1 MQVQPKVHM
10 PTQIPVTLGP
20 MCAVDYIDEVRRQER
35 LLRTG
40 ALQSAILNSA
50 YFSSIATDAKGVIQI
65 FNVGAARMLGY
76 SSADVLNKITPADIS
91 DPQELIEHAHELSIE
106 LGIQIAP
113 GFEALVFKASR
124 GIEDIHELTYI
135 RKDGSRLPAVVSV
148 TSLRDAHDIII
159 GYLLIGTD
167 NTARKQAEEALLKAG
182 ALQRAIFNSANFSSI
197 ATDAKGIIQIFN
209 VGAERM
215 LGYAAVDVLNKITPA
230 DISDPQELITRAQA
244 LSHCFSKLI
253 APGFE
258 ALVFKA
264 SRGIEDIYELT
275 YIRKDGSRFPAVV
288 SVTALRDAHDIII
301 GYLLIGTDNTER
313 KQLADELA
321 QHRHHL
327 EDLVFSRTAELA
339 ESRDAAEAAS
349 RAKSMFLANM
359 SHELRT
365 PMNGIMGMTDLA
377 LRRATDP
384 TQIDWLTKGAQASR
398 HLLAIISDIL
408 DISRIEAGQ
417 LALEEKNFSLARAVD
432 ESVRM
437 LEAQALAKGLQL
449 SLHINPTTPD
459 QLCGDALRL
468 KQILLN
474 FVGNA
479 IKFSDH
485 GRVDISVRA
494 TEDDGHSLLLHI
506 EVSDQGI
513 GLSAEEQ
520 SRLFQVFSQVDE
532 SSTRKYGGS
541 GLGLAI
547 CRRLAKL
554 MGGDVGVTSQP
565 GVGSTFWM
573 TAHLKRALS
582 DDAHVGPNAESLREV
597 LALRFAGLR
606 ILVVED
612 DAISQIVAR
621 GLLEDAG
628 FVVDVVGDG
637 QEAVDRIR
645 TTSYALILMDMKMPV
660 MDGLQATRAI
670 RAISGRF
677 SSDTFTVPILAMT
690 ANAFADDRVRC
701 LAAGMNGHIAKPVE
715 PEALYST
722 LMQWLLKT
730 SNPAR
735 I

>member
-1 MQVQPKVHM
+1 M
-10 PTQIPVTLGP
+10 PTQSPVIVGP
-20 MCAVDYIDEVRRQER
+20 SSSVESIDEVRLEES

-40 ALQSAILNSA
+40 ELQSAILNSA

-76 SSADVLNKITPADIS
+76 SPADVLNKITPADIS
-91 DPQELIEHAHELSIE
+91 DPQELIEHARELSAE
-106 LGIQIAP
+106 LGIAIAP

-148 TSLRDAHDIII
+148 TALRDANDSII
-159 GYLLIGTD
+159 GYLLIGTG

-230 DISDPQELITRAQA
+230 DISDPQELIARAQS
-244 LSHCFSKLI
+244 LSARFAKPI

-288 SVTALRDAHDIII
+288 SVTALRDAHDSII
-301 GYLLIGTDNTER
+301 GYLLIGTDNTAR

-327 EDLVFSRTAELA
+327 EELVFSRTAELA

-384 TQIDWLTKGAQASR
+384 IQIDWLTKGAQASR

-408 DISRIEAGQ
+408 DISRIEADQ
-417 LALEEKNFSLARAVD
+417 LTLEEKPFSLARSVD
-432 ESVRM
+432 ESMRM
-437 LEAQALAKGLQL
+437 LEAQALVKGLHL
-449 SLHINPTTPD
+449 SSRIDPLTPD

-479 IKFSDH
+479 IKFSER
-485 GRVDISVRA
+485 GRIEVSARA
-494 TEDDGHSLLLHI
+494 TEDDGHSLLLHV

-547 CRRLAKL
+547 SRRLARL
-554 MGGDVGVTSQP
+554 MGGDVGVSSQP
-565 GVGSTFWM
+565 GLGSTFWL
-573 TAHLKRALS
+573 TARVKRAPGEAS
-582 DDAHVGPNAESLREV
+582 ADGMSAEPLREV
-597 LALRFAGLR
+597 LSLRFAGLR

-612 DAISQIVAR
+612 DATSQAVAR

-628 FVVDVVGDG
+628 LAVDMVSNGR
-637 QEAVDRIR
+637 EAVERVR
-645 TTSYALILMDMKMPV
+645 TTSYALILMDMRMPV
-660 MDGLQATRAI
+660 LDGVQATRLI
-670 RAISGRF
+670 RAIPGQAA
-677 SSDTFTVPILAMT
+677 VPILAMT
-690 ANAFADDRVRC
+690 ANAFADDRNRC
-701 LAAGMNGHIAKPVE
+701 LAAGMNGHISKPVE
-715 PEALYST
+715 PDVLYAAV
-722 LMQWLLKT
+722 MQWLLKT
-730 SNPAR
+730 RNPAR
-735 I
+735 S

>member
-1 MQVQPKVHM
+1 M

-20 MCAVDYIDEVRRQER
+20 VSDVECIDEARRQGR
-35 LLRTG
+35 LPRTG
-40 ALQSAILNSA
+40 ALQSAILSSA

-65 FNVGAARMLGY
+65 FNAGAARMLGY
-76 SSADVLNKITPADIS
+76 CAADVLNKITPADIS
-91 DPQELIEHAHELSIE
+91 DPQELIERAH
-106 LGIQIAP
+106 
-113 GFEALVFKASR
+113 
-124 GIEDIHELTYI
+124 
-135 RKDGSRLPAVVSV
+135 
-148 TSLRDAHDIII
+148 
-159 GYLLIGTD
+159 
-167 NTARKQAEEALLKAG
+167 
-182 ALQRAIFNSANFSSI
+182 
-197 ATDAKGIIQIFN
+197 
-209 VGAERM
+209 
-215 LGYAAVDVLNKITPA
+215 
-230 DISDPQELITRAQA
+230 A
-244 LSHCFSKLI
+244 LSNELDIEI

-288 SVTALRDAHDIII
+288 SVTALRDAQDSII
-301 GYLLIGTDNTER
+301 GYLLIGTDNTAR
-313 KQLADELA
+313 KQLADELE

-327 EDLVFSRTAELA
+327 KDLVFSRTTELA

-377 LRRATDP
+377 LGRATDP
-384 TQIDWLTKGAQASR
+384 IQIDWLTMGAQASR

-408 DISRIEAGQ
+408 DISQIEADK
-417 LALEEKNFSLARAVD
+417 LTLEEKTFSLARTVG

-449 SLHINPTTPD
+449 SRQINPSTPD
-459 QLCGDALRL
+459 RLCGDALRL

-485 GRVDISVRA
+485 GNVEISVRA
-494 TEDDGHSLLLHI
+494 SEDDGHSLLLHV

-513 GLSAEEQ
+513 GLSAEQQ
-520 SRLFQVFSQVDE
+520 SRLFQVFSQADG

-547 CRRLAKL
+547 CRRLARL
-554 MGGDVGVTSQP
+554 MDGDVGVTSQL

-573 TAHLKRALS
+573 TARLKHALGETS
-582 DDAHVGPNAESLREV
+582 HAGPNAEPLREI
-597 LALRFAGLR
+597 LALRFPGLR

-612 DAISQIVAR
+612 DAISQAVAR

-628 FVVDVVGDG
+628 FVVDMASHG
-637 QEAVDRIR
+637 QEAVERAR

-660 MDGLQATRAI
+660 MDGVQATRAI
-670 RAISGRF
+670 RAIPGQAA
-677 SSDTFTVPILAMT
+677 VPILAMT
-690 ANAFADDRVRC
+690 ANAFADDRDRC
-701 LAAGMNGHIAKPVE
+701 LAAGMNGHISKPVE
-715 PEALYST
+715 PDVLYSM

-730 SNPAR
+730 GNPAR

>member
-50 YFSSIATDAKGVIQI
+50 HFSSIATDAKGVIQI

-91 DPQELIEHAHELSIE
+91 DPQELIDHAHELSIE
-106 LGIQIAP
+106 LGIPIAP

-124 GIEDIHELTYI
+124 RIEDIHELTYI

-148 TSLRDAHDIII
+148 TALRDGHDSII

-244 LSHCFSKLI
+244 LSHRFSKLI

-288 SVTALRDAHDIII
+288 SVTALRDAHESII

-485 GRVDISVRA
+485 GRVEISVRA
-494 TEDDGHSLLLHI
+494 SEDDGHSLLLHV

-637 QEAVDRIR
+637 QEAVDRVR

-670 RAISGRF
+670 RATSGRF

>member
-40 ALQSAILNSA
+40 ALQGAILNSA

-91 DPQELIEHAHELSIE
+91 DPQELIEHAHELSAE
-106 LGIQIAP
+106 LGIKIAP

-148 TSLRDAHDIII
+148 TALRDAHDIII

-167 NTARKQAEEALLKAG
+167 NTA
-182 ALQRAIFNSANFSSI
+182 
-197 ATDAKGIIQIFN
+197 
-209 VGAERM
+209 
-215 LGYAAVDVLNKITPA
+215 
-230 DISDPQELITRAQA
+230 
-244 LSHCFSKLI
+244 
-253 APGFE
+253 
-258 ALVFKA
+258 
-264 SRGIEDIYELT
+264 
-275 YIRKDGSRFPAVV
+275 
-288 SVTALRDAHDIII
+288 
-301 GYLLIGTDNTER
+301 R

-485 GRVDISVRA
+485 GRVEISVRA

>member
-1 MQVQPKVHM
+1 M

-20 MCAVDYIDEVRRQER
+20 MGTVEYIDEVRRQES

-91 DPQELIEHAHELSIE
+91 DPQELIEHAHKLSTE
-106 LGIQIAP
+106 LGIKIAP

-135 RKDGSRLPAVVSV
+135 RKDGSR
-148 TSLRDAHDIII
+148 
-159 GYLLIGTD
+159 
-167 NTARKQAEEALLKAG
+167 
-182 ALQRAIFNSANFSSI
+182 
-197 ATDAKGIIQIFN
+197 
-209 VGAERM
+209 
-215 LGYAAVDVLNKITPA
+215 
-230 DISDPQELITRAQA
+230 
-244 LSHCFSKLI
+244 
-253 APGFE
+253 
-258 ALVFKA
+258 
-264 SRGIEDIYELT
+264 
-275 YIRKDGSRFPAVV
+275 FPAVV
-288 SVTALRDAHDIII
+288 SVTALRDAHDSII
-301 GYLLIGTDNTER
+301 GYLLIGTDNTAR

-417 LALEEKNFSLARAVD
+417 LTLEEKNFSLARVVD

-449 SLHINPTTPD
+449 SSHINLTTPD

-485 GRVDISVRA
+485 GRVEISVRA
-494 TEDDGHSLLLHI
+494 TEDDDHSLQLHI

-513 GLSAEEQ
+513 GLSAEQ
-520 SRLFQVFSQVDE
+520 QNRLFQVFSQVDE

-554 MGGDVGVTSQP
+554 MGGDVGMTSQP

-582 DDAHVGPNAESLREV
+582 DDAHAGPNAESLREV

-606 ILVVED
+606 LLVVED
-612 DAISQIVAR
+612 DAISQVVAR

-628 FVVDVVGDG
+628 FVVDVVNDG
-637 QEAVDRIR
+637 QEAVDRVR

-660 MDGLQATRAI
+660 MDGLQATREI
-670 RAISGRF
+670 RAIPGQ
-677 SSDTFTVPILAMT
+677 FTVPILAMT

-701 LAAGMNGHIAKPVE
+701 LAAGMNAHIAKPVE
-715 PEALYST
+715 PGELYSM

>member
-20 MCAVDYIDEVRRQER
+20 ASSVEYIDEVRRQER

-76 SSADVLNKITPADIS
+76 SPADVLNKITPADIS
-91 DPQELIEHAHELSIE
+91 DPQELIEHARELSAE
-106 LGIQIAP
+106 LGIAIAP

-135 RKDGSRLPAVVSV
+135 RKDGSRFPAVVSV
-148 TSLRDAHDIII
+148 TALRDAHDSII

-167 NTARKQAEEALLKAG
+167 NTARKQ
-182 ALQRAIFNSANFSSI
+182 
-197 ATDAKGIIQIFN
+197 
-209 VGAERM
+209 
-215 LGYAAVDVLNKITPA
+215 
-230 DISDPQELITRAQA
+230 
-244 LSHCFSKLI
+244 
-253 APGFE
+253 
-258 ALVFKA
+258 
-264 SRGIEDIYELT
+264 
-275 YIRKDGSRFPAVV
+275 
-288 SVTALRDAHDIII
+288 
-301 GYLLIGTDNTER
+301 
-313 KQLADELA
+313 LADELA

-327 EDLVFSRTAELA
+327 EELVFSRTAELA

-384 TQIDWLTKGAQASR
+384 IQIDWLTKGAQASR

-408 DISRIEAGQ
+408 DISRIEADQ
-417 LALEEKNFSLARAVD
+417 LTLEEKPFSLARSVD
-432 ESVRM
+432 ESMRM
-437 LEAQALAKGLQL
+437 LEAQALVKGLHL
-449 SLHINPTTPD
+449 SSRIDPLTPD

-479 IKFSDH
+479 IKFSER
-485 GRVDISVRA
+485 GRIEVSARA
-494 TEDDGHSLLLHI
+494 TEDDGHSLLLHV

-547 CRRLAKL
+547 SRRLARL
-554 MGGDVGVTSQP
+554 MGGDVGVSSQP
-565 GVGSTFWM
+565 GLGSTFWL
-573 TAHLKRALS
+573 TARVKRALGEAS
-582 DDAHVGPNAESLREV
+582 ADGMSAEPLREV
-597 LALRFAGLR
+597 LSLRFAGLR

-612 DAISQIVAR
+612 DATSQAVAR

-628 FVVDVVGDG
+628 LAVDMVSNGR
-637 QEAVDRIR
+637 EAVERVR
-645 TTSYALILMDMKMPV
+645 TTSYALILMDMRMPV
-660 MDGLQATRAI
+660 LDGVQATRLI
-670 RAISGRF
+670 RAIPGQAA
-677 SSDTFTVPILAMT
+677 VPILAMT
-690 ANAFADDRVRC
+690 ANAFADDRNRC
-701 LAAGMNGHIAKPVE
+701 LAAGMNGHISKPVE
-715 PEALYST
+715 PDVLYAAV
-722 LMQWLLKT
+722 MQWLLKT
-730 SNPAR
+730 RNPAR
-735 I
+735 S

>member
-1 MQVQPKVHM
+1 MQVQFKVRM
-10 PTQIPVTLGP
+10 PNQIPVTLGP

-91 DPQELIEHAHELSIE
+91 DPQELIEHAHELSTE
-106 LGIQIAP
+106 LGIKIAP

-135 RKDGSRLPAVVSV
+135 RKDGRRLPAVVSV
-148 TSLRDAHDIII
+148 TALRDAQDGII

-215 LGYAAVDVLNKITPA
+215 LGYAAADVLNKITPA
-230 DISDPQELITRAQA
+230 DISDPQELIARAQS
-244 LSHCFSKLI
+244 LSDWYAKPI

-288 SVTALRDAHDIII
+288 SVTALRDAHDSII
-301 GYLLIGTDNTER
+301 GYLLIGTDNTAR

-417 LALEEKNFSLARAVD
+417 LTLEEKNFSLARAVD

-449 SLHINPTTPD
+449 SSHIHPTTPD

-485 GRVDISVRA
+485 GRVEISVRA
-494 TEDDGHSLLLHI
+494 TEDDGHSLRLHI
-506 EVSDQGI
+506 EVSDHGI
-513 GLSAEEQ
+513 GLSAEQ
-520 SRLFQVFSQVDE
+520 QNRLFQVFSQVDE

-582 DDAHVGPNAESLREV
+582 DDAHAGPNAESLREV

-612 DAISQIVAR
+612 DAISQAVAR

-637 QEAVDRIR
+637 QEAVDRVR
-645 TTSYALILMDMKMPV
+645 TTSYALILMDMKMPL

-670 RAISGRF
+670 RAIP
-677 SSDTFTVPILAMT
+677 DQFTMRNTMPILAMT

-701 LAAGMNGHIAKPVE
+701 LAAGMNAHIAKPVE

-722 LMQWLLKT
+722 LLQWLLKT
-730 SNPAR
+730 SNPTQ

>member
-1 MQVQPKVHM
+1 M
-10 PTQIPVTLGP
+10 PNQIPVTLGP
-20 MCAVDYIDEVRRQER
+20 MCAVDYIEEVRRQER

-50 YFSSIATDAKGVIQI
+50 HFSSIATDEKGVIQI

-148 TSLRDAHDIII
+148 TALRDAHDSII

-182 ALQRAIFNSANFSSI
+182 ALQRAIYNSANFSSI
-197 ATDAKGIIQIFN
+197 ATDAKGVIQIFN
-209 VGAERM
+209 VGAARM
-215 LGYAAVDVLNKITPA
+215 LGYSCADVRNKITPA
-230 DISDPQELITRAQA
+230 DISDPQELIERAHA
-244 LSHCFSKLI
+244 LSHELDIQI

-288 SVTALRDAHDIII
+288 SVTALRDAHDSII
-301 GYLLIGTDNTER
+301 GYLLIGTDNTAR
-313 KQLADELA
+313 KQLADELE

-449 SLHINPTTPD
+449 SSHIHPTTPD

-485 GRVDISVRA
+485 GRVEISVRA

-637 QEAVDRIR
+637 QEAVDRVR

-677 SSDTFTVPILAMT
+677 SSGTFTVPILAMT

>member
-1 MQVQPKVHM
+1 M
-10 PTQIPVTLGP
+10 PNQIPVTLGP
-20 MCAVDYIDEVRRQER
+20 VCAVDYIDEVRRQER

-91 DPQELIEHAHELSIE
+91 DPQELIEHAHKLSTE
-106 LGIQIAP
+106 LGIKIAP

-148 TSLRDAHDIII
+148 TALRDAQDGII

-182 ALQRAIFNSANFSSI
+182 ALQRAIYNSANFSSI
-197 ATDAKGIIQIFN
+197 ATDAKGVIQIFN
-209 VGAERM
+209 VGAARM
-215 LGYAAVDVLNKITPA
+215 LGYSCADVLNKITPA
-230 DISDPQELITRAQA
+230 DISDPHELIERAHA
-244 LSHCFSKLI
+244 LSNELDIQI

-288 SVTALRDAHDIII
+288 SVTALRDAHDSII
-301 GYLLIGTDNTER
+301 GYLLIGTDNTAR

-417 LALEEKNFSLARAVD
+417 LTLEEKNFSLARAVD

-449 SLHINPTTPD
+449 SSHIHPTTPD

-479 IKFSDH
+479 IKFSEQ
-485 GRVDISVRA
+485 GRVEISVRA
-494 TEDDGHSLLLHI
+494 TEDDGHSLRLHV

-513 GLSAEEQ
+513 GLSAEQ
-520 SRLFQVFSQVDE
+520 QNRLFQVFSQVDE

-541 GLGLAI
+541 GLGLVI
-547 CRRLAKL
+547 SKRLAKL
-554 MGGDVGVTSQP
+554 MGGDVGMTSQP

-573 TAHLKRALS
+573 TARLKRALS
-582 DDAHVGPNAESLREV
+582 DDAHAGPNAESLREV

-612 DAISQIVAR
+612 DAISQAVAR

-637 QEAVDRIR
+637 QEAVDRVR
-645 TTSYALILMDMKMPV
+645 TTSYALILMDMKMPL
-660 MDGLQATRAI
+660 MDGLQATREI
-670 RAISGRF
+670 RAIP
-677 SSDTFTVPILAMT
+677 DQFTIPNTMPILAMT

-701 LAAGMNGHIAKPVE
+701 LAAGMNAHIAKPVE

-722 LMQWLLKT
+722 LLQWLLKT
-730 SNPAR
+730 SNPTQ

>member
-1 MQVQPKVHM
+1 M
-10 PTQIPVTLGP
+10 PTQSPVIVGP
-20 MCAVDYIDEVRRQER
+20 SSSVESIDEVRLEES

-40 ALQSAILNSA
+40 ELQSAILNSA

-76 SSADVLNKITPADIS
+76 SPADVLNKITPADIS
-91 DPQELIEHAHELSIE
+91 DPQELIEHARELSAE
-106 LGIQIAP
+106 LGIAIAP

-124 GIEDIHELTYI
+124 GIEDIYELTYI

-148 TSLRDAHDIII
+148 TALRDANDSII
-159 GYLLIGTD
+159 GYLLIGTG

-230 DISDPQELITRAQA
+230 DISDPQELIARAQS
-244 LSHCFSKLI
+244 LSARFAKPI

-288 SVTALRDAHDIII
+288 SVTALRDAHDSII
-301 GYLLIGTDNTER
+301 GYLLIGTDNTAR

-327 EDLVFSRTAELA
+327 EELVFSRTAELA

-384 TQIDWLTKGAQASR
+384 IQIDWLTKGAQASR

-408 DISRIEAGQ
+408 DISRIEADQ
-417 LALEEKNFSLARAVD
+417 LTLEEKPFSLARSVD
-432 ESVRM
+432 ESMRM
-437 LEAQALAKGLQL
+437 LEAQALVKGLHL
-449 SLHINPTTPD
+449 SSRIDPLTPD

-479 IKFSDH
+479 IKFSER
-485 GRVDISVRA
+485 GRIEVSARA
-494 TEDDGHSLLLHI
+494 TEDDGHSLLLHV

-547 CRRLAKL
+547 SRRLARL
-554 MGGDVGVTSQP
+554 MGGDVGVSSQP
-565 GVGSTFWM
+565 GLGSTFWL
-573 TAHLKRALS
+573 TARVKRAPGEAS
-582 DDAHVGPNAESLREV
+582 ADGMSAEPLREV
-597 LALRFAGLR
+597 LSLRFAGLR

-612 DAISQIVAR
+612 DATSQAVAR

-628 FVVDVVGDG
+628 LAVDMVSNGR
-637 QEAVDRIR
+637 EAVERVR
-645 TTSYALILMDMKMPV
+645 TTSYALILMDMRMPV
-660 MDGLQATRAI
+660 LDGVQATRLI
-670 RAISGRF
+670 RAIPGQAA
-677 SSDTFTVPILAMT
+677 VPILAMT
-690 ANAFADDRVRC
+690 ANAFADDRNRC
-701 LAAGMNGHIAKPVE
+701 LAAGMNGHISKPVE
-715 PEALYST
+715 PDVLYAAV
-722 LMQWLLKT
+722 MQWLLKT
-730 SNPAR
+730 RNPAR
-735 I
+735 S

>member
-1 MQVQPKVHM
+1 M
-10 PTQIPVTLGP
+10 PNQIPVTLGP
-20 MCAVDYIDEVRRQER
+20 VCAVDYIDEVRRQER
-35 LLRTG
+35 LLRTV

-91 DPQELIEHAHELSIE
+91 DPQELIEHAHELSTE
-106 LGIQIAP
+106 LGIKIAP

-148 TSLRDAHDIII
+148 TALRDAQDGII

-182 ALQRAIFNSANFSSI
+182 ALQRAIYNSANFSSI
-197 ATDAKGIIQIFN
+197 ATDAKGVIQIFN
-209 VGAERM
+209 VGAARM
-215 LGYAAVDVLNKITPA
+215 LGYSCADVLNKITPA
-230 DISDPQELITRAQA
+230 DISDPHELIERAHA
-244 LSHCFSKLI
+244 LSNELDIQI

-288 SVTALRDAHDIII
+288 SVTALRDAHDSII
-301 GYLLIGTDNTER
+301 GYLLIGTDNTAR

-417 LALEEKNFSLARAVD
+417 LTLEEKNFSLARAVD

-449 SLHINPTTPD
+449 SSHIHPTTPD

-468 KQILLN
+468 KQIVLN

-479 IKFSDH
+479 IKFSDQ
-485 GRVDISVRA
+485 GRVEISVRA
-494 TEDDGHSLLLHI
+494 TEDDGHSLRLHI

-513 GLSAEEQ
+513 GLSAEQ
-520 SRLFQVFSQVDE
+520 QNRLFQVFSQVDE

-573 TAHLKRALS
+573 TAHLKRALGEHS
-582 DDAHVGPNAESLREV
+582 HVGPNAESLREV

-612 DAISQIVAR
+612 DAISQAVAR

-637 QEAVDRIR
+637 QEAVDRVR
-645 TTSYALILMDMKMPV
+645 TTSYALILMDMKMPL
-660 MDGLQATRAI
+660 MDGLQATREI
-670 RAISGRF
+670 RAIP
-677 SSDTFTVPILAMT
+677 DQFTIPNTMPILAMT

-701 LAAGMNGHIAKPVE
+701 LAAGMNAHIAKPVE

-722 LMQWLLKT
+722 LLQWLLKT
-730 SNPAR
+730 SNPTQ

>member
-1 MQVQPKVHM
+1 MQVQFKVRM
-10 PTQIPVTLGP
+10 PNQIPVTLGP

-91 DPQELIEHAHELSIE
+91 DPQELIEHAHELSTE
-106 LGIQIAP
+106 LGIKIAP

-148 TSLRDAHDIII
+148 TALRDAHDSII

-167 NTARKQAEEALLKAG
+167 NTA
-182 ALQRAIFNSANFSSI
+182 
-197 ATDAKGIIQIFN
+197 
-209 VGAERM
+209 
-215 LGYAAVDVLNKITPA
+215 
-230 DISDPQELITRAQA
+230 
-244 LSHCFSKLI
+244 
-253 APGFE
+253 
-258 ALVFKA
+258 
-264 SRGIEDIYELT
+264 
-275 YIRKDGSRFPAVV
+275 
-288 SVTALRDAHDIII
+288 
-301 GYLLIGTDNTER
+301 R

-417 LALEEKNFSLARAVD
+417 LTLEEKNFSLARAVD

-449 SLHINPTTPD
+449 SSHIHPTTPD

-485 GRVDISVRA
+485 GRVEISVRA
-494 TEDDGHSLLLHI
+494 TEDDGHSLRLHI
-506 EVSDQGI
+506 EVSDHGI
-513 GLSAEEQ
+513 GLSAEQ
-520 SRLFQVFSQVDE
+520 QNRLFQVFSQVDE

-554 MGGDVGVTSQP
+554 MGGDVGVTSQL
-565 GVGSTFWM
+565 GAGSTFWM
-573 TAHLKRALS
+573 TARLKHALGETS
-582 DDAHVGPNAESLREV
+582 HAGPNAEPLREV
-597 LALRFAGLR
+597 LALRFPGLR

-612 DAISQIVAR
+612 DATSQAVAR

-628 FVVDVVGDG
+628 FVVDVVSHG
-637 QEAVDRIR
+637 QEAVAQAR
-645 TTSYALILMDMKMPV
+645 TNSYALILMDMKMPV
-660 MDGLQATRAI
+660 MDGVQATRAI
-670 RAISGRF
+670 RAIPGQA
-677 SSDTFTVPILAMT
+677 TVPILAMT

-701 LAAGMNGHIAKPVE
+701 LAAGMNGHISKPVE
-715 PEALYST
+715 PDVLYSM

-730 SNPAR
+730 GHPAR

>member
-1 MQVQPKVHM
+1 MQVQPKVRM

-91 DPQELIEHAHELSIE
+91 DPQELIEHAHELSTE
-106 LGIQIAP
+106 LGIKIAP

-148 TSLRDAHDIII
+148 TALRDAQDGII

-182 ALQRAIFNSANFSSI
+182 ALQRAIYNSANFSSI
-197 ATDAKGIIQIFN
+197 ATDAKGVIQIFN
-209 VGAERM
+209 VGAARM
-215 LGYAAVDVLNKITPA
+215 LGYSCADVLNKITPA
-230 DISDPQELITRAQA
+230 DISDPHELIERAHA
-244 LSHCFSKLI
+244 LSNELDIQI

-288 SVTALRDAHDIII
+288 SVTALRDAHDSII
-301 GYLLIGTDNTER
+301 GYLLIGTDNTAR

-417 LALEEKNFSLARAVD
+417 LTLEEKNFSLARAVD

-449 SLHINPTTPD
+449 SSHIHPTTPD

-468 KQILLN
+468 RQILLN

-485 GRVDISVRA
+485 GRVEISVRA
-494 TEDDGHSLLLHI
+494 TEDDGHSLRLHI
-506 EVSDQGI
+506 GVSDQGI
-513 GLSAEEQ
+513 GLSADQ
-520 SRLFQVFSQVDE
+520 QNRLFQVFSQVDE

-541 GLGLAI
+541 GLGLVI
-547 CRRLAKL
+547 SKRLAKL
-554 MGGDVGVTSQP
+554 MGGDVGMTSQP
-565 GVGSTFWM
+565 GVGSTFWI
-573 TAHLKRALS
+573 TAHLKRALGEDS
-582 DDAHVGPNAESLREV
+582 HAGPNAESLREV

-612 DAISQIVAR
+612 DAISQVVAR

-637 QEAVDRIR
+637 QEAVDRAR

-670 RAISGRF
+670 RAIPGQ
-677 SSDTFTVPILAMT
+677 FTVPILAMT

-701 LAAGMNGHIAKPVE
+701 LAAGMNAHIAKPVE

>member
-10 PTQIPVTLGP
+10 PNQIPVTLGP
-20 MCAVDYIDEVRRQER
+20 MCAVDYIEEVRRQER

-50 YFSSIATDAKGVIQI
+50 HFSSIATDEKGVIQI

-148 TSLRDAHDIII
+148 TALRDAHDSII

-167 NTARKQAEEALLKAG
+167 NTA
-182 ALQRAIFNSANFSSI
+182 
-197 ATDAKGIIQIFN
+197 
-209 VGAERM
+209 
-215 LGYAAVDVLNKITPA
+215 
-230 DISDPQELITRAQA
+230 
-244 LSHCFSKLI
+244 
-253 APGFE
+253 
-258 ALVFKA
+258 
-264 SRGIEDIYELT
+264 
-275 YIRKDGSRFPAVV
+275 
-288 SVTALRDAHDIII
+288 
-301 GYLLIGTDNTER
+301 R

-637 QEAVDRIR
+637 QEAVDRVR

-670 RAISGRF
+670 RATSGRF

>member
-1 MQVQPKVHM
+1 M
-10 PTQIPVTLGP
+10 PTRIPVTLGP
-20 MCAVDYIDEVRRQER
+20 MGAVDYIDEVRRQER

-91 DPQELIEHAHELSIE
+91 DPQELIEHAHKLSTE
-106 LGIQIAP
+106 LGIKIAP

-148 TSLRDAHDIII
+148 TALRDAHDSII

-167 NTARKQAEEALLKAG
+167 NTA
-182 ALQRAIFNSANFSSI
+182 
-197 ATDAKGIIQIFN
+197 
-209 VGAERM
+209 
-215 LGYAAVDVLNKITPA
+215 
-230 DISDPQELITRAQA
+230 
-244 LSHCFSKLI
+244 
-253 APGFE
+253 
-258 ALVFKA
+258 
-264 SRGIEDIYELT
+264 
-275 YIRKDGSRFPAVV
+275 
-288 SVTALRDAHDIII
+288 
-301 GYLLIGTDNTER
+301 R

-417 LALEEKNFSLARAVD
+417 LTLEEKNFSLARAVD

-449 SLHINPTTPD
+449 SSHINPTTPD

-485 GRVDISVRA
+485 GRVEISVRA
-494 TEDDGHSLLLHI
+494 TEDDGHSLRLHI

-513 GLSAEEQ
+513 GLSAEQ
-520 SRLFQVFSQVDE
+520 QNRLFQVFSQVDE

-573 TAHLKRALS
+573 TARLKRALS
-582 DDAHVGPNAESLREV
+582 DDAHAGPNAESLREV

-612 DAISQIVAR
+612 DAISQAVAR

-637 QEAVDRIR
+637 QEAVDRVR
-645 TTSYALILMDMKMPV
+645 TTSYALILMDMKMPH

-670 RAISGRF
+670 RAIP
-677 SSDTFTVPILAMT
+677 DQFTMRNTMPILAMT

-701 LAAGMNGHIAKPVE
+701 LAAGMNAHIAKPVE

-722 LMQWLLKT
+722 LLQWLLKT
-730 SNPAR
+730 SNPTQ

>member
-10 PTQIPVTLGP
+10 PNQIPVTLGP
-20 MCAVDYIDEVRRQER
+20 TRAVDYIEEVRRQER

-50 YFSSIATDAKGVIQI
+50 HFSSIATDEKGVIQI

-124 GIEDIHELTYI
+124 RIEDIHELTYI

-148 TSLRDAHDIII
+148 TALRDGHDSII

-182 ALQRAIFNSANFSSI
+182 ALQRAIYNSANFSSI
-197 ATDAKGIIQIFN
+197 ATDAKGVIQIFN
-209 VGAERM
+209 VGAARM
-215 LGYAAVDVLNKITPA
+215 LGYSCADVRNKITPA
-230 DISDPQELITRAQA
+230 DISDPQELIERAHA
-244 LSHCFSKLI
+244 LSHELDIQI

-301 GYLLIGTDNTER
+301 GYLLIGTDNTAR
-313 KQLADELA
+313 KQLADELE

-494 TEDDGHSLLLHI
+494 TEDDGHSLLLHV

-573 TAHLKRALS
+573 TAYLKRALS
-582 DDAHVGPNAESLREV
+582 DDADAGPNAESLREV

-612 DAISQIVAR
+612 DAISQVVAR
-621 GLLEDAG
+621 CLLEDAG

-637 QEAVDRIR
+637 QEAVDRVR

-670 RAISGRF
+670 RAILGRF
-677 SSDTFTVPILAMT
+677 SSDPFTVPILAMT